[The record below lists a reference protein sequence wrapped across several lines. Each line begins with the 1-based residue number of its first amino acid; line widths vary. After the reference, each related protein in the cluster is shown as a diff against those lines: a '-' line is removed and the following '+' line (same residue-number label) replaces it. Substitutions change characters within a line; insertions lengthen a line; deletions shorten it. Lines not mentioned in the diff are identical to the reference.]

1 MIDRGTRVMVQGIT
15 GHQGRYHTR
24 AMLDFGTRVVAGV
37 TPGKGGG
44 SAEGVPV
51 YGSVREAV
59 DEHGAS
65 TSVVFVPPAAAEDS
79 VLEALEAGVDT
90 VVIVTEHMPIHDAMA
105 VIQYAR
111 IKNARIIG
119 PNCPGIAVPGIGKA
133 GIMPNSIFVEGAV
146 GVVSRSGT
154 LTYEVVSSLSRD
166 GLGQSACLGIGGDP
180 VVGTSFVDALR
191 MFEADERTESVV
203 LIGEI
208 GGTAEEEAA
217 AFIARQVSKPVVSF
231 IAGQTAPP
239 GKRMG
244 HAGAIISGGSGKA
257 SDKMAALTGA
267 GVTVVA
273 NIGDLGQ
280 AAKRMMGD
288 RA

>member
-217 AFIARQVSKPVVSF
+217 RYIRSMRKPVVAY
-231 IAGQTAPP
+231 IAGVSAPP
-239 GKRMG
+239 GRKMG
-244 HAGAIISGGSGKA
+244 HAGALVQRGRGTARSKIEA
-257 SDKMAALTGA
+257 LEAAGA
-267 GVTVVA
+267 TIAEAPWNVPPLVARCGV
-273 NIGDLGQ
+273 
-280 AAKRMMGD
+280 R
-288 RA
+288 